1 MHVDK
6 LDLRTIDKARFEQSN
21 LDRRVKAAVLVDP
34 GLAPAYDTASLKAI
48 AIPMD
53 FINLGGTDTIPLGVV
68 ADKLAAI
75 APRGTYASDLRRRR
89 QPLARRPPCRAGR
102 SDPERPGA
110 QPAGSYV
117 TSACRVKDFHGHS
130 ARWPK
135 ARRAEPD
142 SGDAV

>member
-1 MHVDK
+1 YKKCDCAWYAGGIGYRDDAVVHVDK

-75 APRGTYASDLRRRR
+75 APRGTYA
-89 QPLARRPPCRAGR
+89 
-102 SDPERPGA
+102 
-110 QPAGSYV
+110 
-117 TSACRVKDFHGHS
+117 
-130 ARWPK
+130 
-135 ARRAEPD
+135 
-142 SGDAV
+142 